1 MNTQIIEA
9 APLATPPAAPDAS
22 IAAAPPRKII
32 HRRMTR
38 INNIAKTKEGAALFD
53 KKNWTLWAF
62 DRGDFDFS
70 FSFENEAAGIEF
82 EAWLRSDERGNNA
95 WRDYARDENGQPR
108 IDYSM
113 TTALAD
119 FDLDDVLLVLAEIRA
134 TVLFPLAD
142 HARLSWA

>member
-1 MNTQIIEA
+1 MNIHTIAIE
-9 APLATPPAAPDAS
+9 PLTPIAAPDAS

-38 INNIAKTKEGAALFD
+38 INNIAKTPEGSALFN
-53 KKNWTLWAF
+53 KRNWTLWAI

-70 FSFENEAAGIEF
+70 FSYENAAAGIEF
-82 EAWLRSDERGNNA
+82 EVWFRSDERGNNA
-95 WRDYARDENGQPR
+95 WRDYAREDNGQPR
-108 IDYSM
+108 IYYSM
-113 TTALAD
+113 TSALAD
-119 FDLDDVLLVLAEIRA
+119 FDLADVLLALAEIRA